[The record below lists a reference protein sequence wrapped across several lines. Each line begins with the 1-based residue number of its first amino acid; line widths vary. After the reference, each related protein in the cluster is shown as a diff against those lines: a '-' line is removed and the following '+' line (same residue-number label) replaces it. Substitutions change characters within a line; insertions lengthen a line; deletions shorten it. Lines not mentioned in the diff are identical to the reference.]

1 MDLSTDYLGLH
12 LKNPLVASAS
22 PLSRQVDRVRE
33 LEDAGIGAV
42 VMFSLFEE
50 EIRHESL
57 QLHHYL
63 EHGTQSFA
71 EALDYFPDHES
82 YDVGPDAYLEHLRQL
97 KAAVGIPII
106 GSLNGTSL
114 GGWIEYARRIEE
126 AGADA
131 LELNVYYI
139 PTEITTTSQ
148 DVEQLYLDILRE
160 VKRCVGIPVAVKL
173 SPYFSAMA
181 HMAQQLDWNG
191 ADGLVLFNRFY
202 QPDIDL
208 ESLRAFPHVLLS
220 TPQALRLPLRWIAI
234 LYGQISA
241 DLAATSG
248 VHSHEDVLKVLMAGA
263 KVAMMA
269 SALLKHGPGHVRQLL
284 HQLGDWM
291 EEHEYESVRQLQG
304 SMSQRH
310 CANPTAFER
319 ANYLK
324 ALSTYI

>member
-1 MDLSTDYLGLH
+1 MGLH

-33 LEDAGIGAV
+33 MEDAGIAAV
-42 VMFSLFEE
+42 VLFSLFEE

-63 EHGTQSFA
+63 ETGTRSFA
-71 EALDYFPDHES
+71 EALDYFPDHAD
-82 YDVGPDAYLEHLRQL
+82 YDVGPDAYLEHLRRV
-97 KAAVGIPII
+97 KEAVEIPVI
-106 GSLNGTSL
+106 GSLNGASM
-114 GGWIEYARRIEE
+114 GGWIEYASKIEE

-131 LELNVYYI
+131 LELNIYYI
-139 PTEITTTSQ
+139 PTEITTTGQ

-160 VKRCVGIPVAVKL
+160 VKRHVNIPVAVKL

-181 HMAQQLDWNG
+181 HMAQQLDWSG
-191 ADGLVLFNRFY
+191 ADALVLFNRFY

-208 ESLRAFPHVLLS
+208 ETLRVFPHVLLS
-220 TPQALRLPLRWIAI
+220 TPQDLRLPLRWIAI
-234 LYGQISA
+234 LHGQISA

-248 VHSHEDVLKVLMAGA
+248 IHTCEDVLKVLMAGA

-269 SALLKHGPGHVRQLL
+269 SVLLRNGPGHARQLL
-284 HQLGDWM
+284 HQIRGWM
-291 EEHEYESVRQLQG
+291 EEHEYESMRQLQG

>member
-1 MDLSTDYLGLH
+1 MDLTTDYMGLH
-12 LKNPLVASAS
+12 LRNPLVASAS
-22 PLSRQVDRVRE
+22 PLSRELDRVRE

-71 EALDYFPDHES
+71 EALDYFPDHED
-82 YDVGPDAYLEHLRQL
+82 YEIGPDGYLEHLRQL
-97 KAAVGIPII
+97 KNAVDIPII
-106 GSLNGTSL
+106 GSLNGTSI
-114 GGWIEYARRIEE
+114 GGWMEYARNIEE

-131 LELNVYYI
+131 LELNIYYI

-160 VKRCVGIPVAVKL
+160 VKRHINIPVAVKL
-173 SPYFSAMA
+173 SPHFSAMA

-191 ADGLVLFNRFY
+191 ADALVLFNRFY

-208 ESLRAFPHVLLS
+208 EALRVFPHVLLS
-220 TPQALRLPLRWIAI
+220 TPQELRLPLRWIAI

-248 VHSHEDVLKVLMAGA
+248 VHTAEDVLKVLMVGA

-269 SALLKHGPGHVRQLL
+269 SVLLKQGTGYPKQLL
-284 HQLGDWM
+284 HQMQTWM
-291 EEHEYESVRQLQG
+291 ETHEYESVRQLQG

-324 ALSTYI
+324 ALTTYV

>member
-1 MDLSTDYLGLH
+1 MDLTTDYLGLH

-57 QLHHYL
+57 ALHHYL
-63 EHGTQSFA
+63 EHGTRSFA
-71 EALDYFPDHES
+71 EALDYFPDHED

-97 KAAVGIPII
+97 KEAVAIPII
-106 GSLNGTSL
+106 GSLNGTSM
-114 GGWIEYARRIEE
+114 GGWIEYASRIEE

-131 LELNVYYI
+131 LELNIYYI

-160 VKRCVGIPVAVKL
+160 VKRHVNIPVAVKL

-191 ADGLVLFNRFY
+191 ADALVLFNRFY

-208 ESLRAFPHVLLS
+208 ETLRVFPHVLLS

-234 LYGQISA
+234 LYGQVSA

-248 VHSHEDVLKVLMAGA
+248 IHSHEDVLKVLMAGA

-269 SALLKHGPGHVRQLL
+269 SALLKKGPGHVKQLL
-284 HQLGDWM
+284 HQIRGWM
-291 EEHEYESVRQLQG
+291 EEHEYESVRQMQG